1 MIMAPAEP
9 TTSKW
14 SKRQLSEL
22 LVVQNGF
29 AFSSKKF
36 STTDG
41 TPLIRIRDLNPGTG
55 TKTRYLGEFDEQ
67 FLVHK
72 GDLLI
77 GMDGEFRCNIWKGP
91 DALLNQRVCRLQ
103 NFSSDLIPKFLFYG
117 INKYLKEIEDVTGF
131 TTVKHLSSKS
141 IKEIKFPLP
150 PLAEQERIVG
160 ILDEAFE
167 GIAAATAQAEKNLH
181 NARELFQSV
190 LQSTFSQKGDEWVE
204 TEGTDSSTNGQT
216 KVNAGAK
223 EITLDKNATK
233 TGGRN
238 ATLRHIPGPLS
249 LAVGMPQ
256 TSPRSDWRWSP
267 LSDLA
272 RLESGHTPSRKHP
285 EYWGGDVSW
294 IGIKDAR
301 NSHGKYIFETLTCT
315 NELGIENSS
324 ARILPTNTV
333 CLSRTASVGYVLI
346 MGRPMATSQDF
357 VNWVCSESLNPEFLK
372 YLFLAEGREGLL
384 RYASGSVHQ
393 TIYFPEAKAFHICH
407 PEIPTQ
413 QAIVEKLDALSEETK
428 ALEAIYERKQSAL
441 AELKQSLLQKAFAGE
456 L

>member
-1 MIMAPAEP
+1 MPCAEP

-14 SKRQLSEL
+14 SKRPLSEL

-41 TPLIRIRDLNPGTG
+41 TPLIRIRDLNPGTE

-77 GMDGEFRCNIWKGP
+77 GMDGEFRCNIWKGQ

-141 IKEIKFPLP
+141 IKEIKFPVP

-190 LQSTFSQKGDEWVE
+190 LQSTFSQKGDDWEETTLGDEVE
-204 TEGTDSSTNGQT
+204 FLAGFAFKSSEYTDSEDGIRLLRGDNIIQGEFRWEGVKRWPKVKAAEYAKFELAQNDVVLAMDRPWVTAGLKVASIEENDLPCLQVQRTARLRVGTELHWTYLFHLIRSSSFVQYILGGQT
-216 KVNAGAK
+216 GLGVP
-223 EITLDKNATK
+223 
-233 TGGRN
+233 
-238 ATLRHIPGPLS
+238 HISGKQILAFQFPKPPL
-249 LAVGMPQ
+249 
-256 TSPRSDWRWSP
+256 
-267 LSDLA
+267 
-272 RLESGHTPSRKHP
+272 
-285 EYWGGDVSW
+285 
-294 IGIKDAR
+294 
-301 NSHGKYIFETLTCT
+301 
-315 NELGIENSS
+315 
-324 ARILPTNTV
+324 
-333 CLSRTASVGYVLI
+333 
-346 MGRPMATSQDF
+346 
-357 VNWVCSESLNPEFLK
+357 
-372 YLFLAEGREGLL
+372 
-384 RYASGSVHQ
+384 
-393 TIYFPEAKAFHICH
+393 
-407 PEIPTQ
+407 PTQ

-428 ALEAIYERKQSAL
+428 RLEAIYERKKAAL
-441 AELKQSLLQKAFAGE
+441 AELKQALLQKAFAGE